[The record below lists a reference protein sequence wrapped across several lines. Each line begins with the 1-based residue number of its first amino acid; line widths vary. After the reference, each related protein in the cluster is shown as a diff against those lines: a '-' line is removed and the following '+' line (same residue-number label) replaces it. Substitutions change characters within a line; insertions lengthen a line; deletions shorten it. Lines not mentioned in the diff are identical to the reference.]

1 MCKRGDIYF
10 VDFGKNIDTR
20 KQCGV
25 RPVVVVS
32 NNRANAYSPV
42 ITVVP
47 LTSKIHKKRFLPT
60 HVYIPVTA
68 GCGLD
73 YPSVALAEQVDS
85 IDKSM
90 LLEKRGYISS
100 KSLMSQI
107 TKAIQIQVGVFE
119 DFNMW
124 L

>member
-20 KQCGV
+20 KQCGI

-32 NNRANAYSPV
+32 NNKANAYSPV

-60 HVYIPVTA
+60 HVYIPVSA
-68 GCGLD
+68 GCGMRRGSL
-73 YPSVALAEQVDS
+73 ALAEQVEA
-85 IDKSM
+85 IDKDR
-90 LLEKRGYISS
+90 LLEKKGYIASDVIMG
-100 KSLMSQI
+100 KI
-107 TKAIQIQVGVFE
+107 TKAIQIQIGAYE
-119 DFNMW
+119 EYN
-124 L
+124 

>member
-25 RPVVVVS
+25 RPVIVVS

-60 HVYIPVTA
+60 HVYIPASAVF
-68 GCGLD
+68 GLSCGSL
-73 YPSVALAEQVDS
+73 ALAEQVEA
-85 IDKSM
+85 IDKER
-90 LLEKRGYISS
+90 LIEKKGSIISAEI
-100 KSLMSQI
+100 MREI
-107 TKAIQIQVGVFE
+107 TRAIQVQIGVFE
-119 DFNMW
+119 EYN
-124 L
+124 